1 MRDIPGT
8 QYITRY
14 KNWYLI
20 NKWINGKYTY
30 FGRRSSLSGAI
41 EFRDKCIR
49 DGWKKIPTKKIHF
62 KDPKLRYIQRT
73 PCGHYNILRKNT
85 YYGMKESLEEAI
97 EFRDFLEEHDWD
109 INLKQKQRKRGIEN
123 KNRYVYKTAC
133 GRYAIVKMIQG
144 KLKYFG
150 AFTTLD
156 AAKRERD
163 LLEKYDWDEELLL
176 EIDEQ

>member
-8 QYITRY
+8 KYITYHGNGYRIC
-14 KNWYLI
+14 K
-20 NKWINGKYTY
+20 KVNGKYTY
-30 FGRRSSLSGAI
+30 FGRRSSLSEAI

-49 DGWKKIPTKKIHF
+49 DGWKIPPKRSR
-62 KDPKLRYIQRT
+62 DPKLKYIQRT
-73 PCGHYNILRKNT
+73 PSGHYKITRKNT
-85 YYGMKESLEEAI
+85 YYGMEESLEEAI

-109 INLKQKQRKRGIEN
+109 INLKQKEN
-123 KNRYVYKTAC
+123 KNRYVYKTAW

-163 LLEKYDWDEELLL
+163 LLEKYEWDEELLL

>member
-8 QYITRY
+8 KYITY
-14 KNWYLI
+14 HE
-20 NKWINGKYTY
+20 NGYRIKKRVHGKDTY
-30 FGRRSSLSGAI
+30 FGRRSSLSEAI

-49 DGWKKIPTKKIHF
+49 DGWKIPPKRSR
-62 KDPKLRYIQRT
+62 DPKLRYIQRT
-73 PCGHYNILRKNT
+73 ASGYYTITRKNI
-85 YYGMKESLEEAI
+85 YYGRKESLEEAI

-109 INLKQKQRKRGIEN
+109 INLKQQRKRVTEN

-144 KLKYFG
+144 ELKYFG

>member
-1 MRDIPGT
+1 MICMNDDKNIYPFNGQFRI
-8 QYITRY
+8 Y
-14 KNWYLI
+14 KVI
-20 NKWINGKYTY
+20 RGKTKY
-30 FGRRSSLSGAI
+30 FGTFPSIEEARRM
-41 EFRDKCIR
+41 RDKCVR
-49 DGWKKIPTKKIHF
+49 EGW
-62 KDPKLRYIQRT
+62 
-73 PCGHYNILRKNT
+73 KNT
-85 YYGMKESLEEAI
+85 YKKRDPERKWIQKRPSGRYYVIRKNVYYGVKDTLEEAI

-109 INLKQKQRKRGIEN
+109 INLKQKQRKRGTEN

-144 KLKYFG
+144 ELKYFG

-163 LLEKYDWDEELLL
+163 LLEKCGWDEELLW

>member
-1 MRDIPGT
+1 M
-8 QYITRY
+8 
-14 KNWYLI
+14 
-20 NKWINGKYTY
+20 
-30 FGRRSSLSGAI
+30 
-41 EFRDKCIR
+41 
-49 DGWKKIPTKKIHF
+49 
-62 KDPKLRYIQRT
+62 
-73 PCGHYNILRKNT
+73 
-85 YYGMKESLEEAI
+85 
-97 EFRDFLEEHDWD
+97 EEHDWD
-109 INLKQKQRKRGIEN
+109 INLKQQRKRVTEN